1 MKELIFNM
9 AKWLERNRRINKLVA
24 DDDDDW
30 DFEGAC
36 GYGSPHS
43 SRIVA
48 CGYTQEDLDNGC

>member
-1 MKELIFNM
+1 MQRIITNLGRI
-9 AKWLERNRRINKLVA
+9 LEKHRRINKLV

-30 DFEGAC
+30 DFGGAC
-36 GYGSPHS
+36 GYGSPPR